1 MVRALTRRAQFV
13 CDWRDSL
20 TDETKHLNTVFIKN
34 NYSTDFIERNT
45 YVRPNDSSNNSY
57 TTTATVTIPYIWG
70 TSKTIARIL
79 RPYNIRVAH
88 KPMFTLR
95 RLLTNVKD
103 KDEPEGRSEAVHKIK
118 CSDCQATFI
127 GETGRNLNT
136 RLNEH
141 KRATKK
147 GDLNNNIAEHHLK
160 QATLS
165 TGTLLSV

>member
-1 MVRALTRRAQFV
+1 
-13 CDWRDSL
+13 
-20 TDETKHLNTVFIKN
+20 
-34 NYSTDFIERNT
+34 
-45 YVRPNDSSNNSY
+45 
-57 TTTATVTIPYIWG
+57 
-70 TSKTIARIL
+70 
-79 RPYNIRVAH
+79 
-88 KPMFTLR
+88 MFTLR

-103 KDEPEGRSEAVHKIK
+103 KDEPEGRPEAVYKIK

-127 GETGRNLNT
+127 GETGRNLTT

-147 GDLNNNIAEHHLK
+147 GDLNNNISEHHLK